1 MPHRHL
7 WTLAT
12 YILLGLPDT
21 DGYADRAVTFRCGL
35 CGKEEGWSACWRLG
49 APLGMP
55 ELIAHAASQEA
66 IAASPWS
73 RMARQQEQVKAH
85 W

>member
-7 WTLAT
+7 WRLAA
-12 YILLGLPDT
+12 YILLSLPDC

-35 CGKEEGWSACWRLG
+35 CGKEEGWSATFKMG

-55 ELIAHAASQEA
+55 ELIAQARAQENKAST
-66 IAASPWS
+66 PWS